1 MEQAVELG
9 FADCSIGFNRLAQPG
24 LSHAQHLEA
33 IIDGEA
39 RSRRTALVDVV
50 ADVMDDILIAG
61 GGIGGLT
68 AALSLHR
75 AGFPVRVF
83 ESVDRIQALGVGINL
98 LPHAVRELDALGLA
112 DELARNGLHTDDVG
126 VLHQAR
132 RTDLGRTAW
141 ARLPATDGRRSPFIA
156 ARFTPSCMLRAIAD
170 IGADRIH
177 TGCHLDRIDETAD
190 GVEATFIDRRTG
202 AVSATAKGSM
212 LIACDGIHSVARRQF
227 YPDEGMPTWNGALL
241 WRGLAEG
248 APVFDGR
255 TMVWAGHPR
264 QKFVMYPLLDLP
276 DGRQQLNFIAEL
288 RTDGTEL
295 LEREDW
301 NQPGR
306 SRGLPSTVR
315 RVEVSVARCSGAH
328 RLRSGH
334 VLFPMVDRDPVDRW
348 SFGRTTLLGD
358 AAHPMYPIGSNGAS
372 QAILDARTLTG
383 CLLSYPGEPELAL
396 RRYDEVRRPAT
407 SAIVLANRG
416 LGPELPMQLVEERA
430 PSGFDQLSDVI
441 TPDEILEVT
450 DGYRKMAGFSLQ
462 QLHDRPSLAEMQY

>member
-1 MEQAVELG
+1 V
-9 FADCSIGFNRLAQPG
+9 
-24 LSHAQHLEA
+24 
-33 IIDGEA
+33 
-39 RSRRTALVDVV
+39 
-50 ADVMDDILIAG
+50 DDIIIAG

-112 DELARNGLHTDDVG
+112 TELAANGL
-126 VLHQAR
+126 
-132 RTDLGRTAW
+132 
-141 ARLPATDGRRSPFIA
+141 
-156 ARFTPSCMLRAIAD
+156 TPSTLAYFTKRGEPIWDEPRGIEAGYQWPQISIHRGALHTILHAAAAAE

-177 TGCHLDRIDETAD
+177 TGCHLAQFSKTAK
-190 GVEATFIDRRTG
+190 GMKATFIDRRTG
-202 AVSATAKGSM
+202 ADSATATGSA
-212 LIACDGIHSVARRQF
+212 LIACDGIHSVARRNF
-227 YPDEGMPTWNGALL
+227 YPNEGMPKWNGALL

-255 TMVWAGHPR
+255 TMVWAGHPL

-288 RTDGTEL
+288 RTDDTEL

-301 NQPGR
+301 NRPGDLADFLPQFEGWTFPWLDVP
-306 SRGLPSTVR
+306 GLIASAPTTF
-315 RVEVSVARCSGAH
+315 
-328 RLRSGH
+328 
-334 VLFPMVDRDPVDRW
+334 LFPMVDRDPVDRW
-348 SFGRTTLLGD
+348 TFGRTTLLGD

-383 CLLSYPGEPELAL
+383 CLLSYPADIERAL
-396 RRYDEVRRPAT
+396 VRYDEVRRPAT

-416 LGPELPMQLVEERA
+416 LGPELPMQLVEQRA
-430 PSGFDQLSDVI
+430 PDGFEQLSDVI

-462 QLHDRPSLAEMQY
+462 QLHERPSLAEMPY